1 MTSFFV
7 IPASCG
13 ASSAGSRKLQPGPP
27 QQRLGI
33 AAIRPLFSRMMANP
47 DWLQEEFRRTSE
59 TGGMGKCIANWLLYR
74 DTEGTLSLPAVVT
87 APGSDT
93 TVHSGHT
100 NKDGEA

>member
-1 MTSFFV
+1 
-7 IPASCG
+7 
-13 ASSAGSRKLQPGPP
+13 
-27 QQRLGI
+27 
-33 AAIRPLFSRMMANP
+33 MMANP

-59 TGGMGKCIANWLLYR
+59 TGGMGKGIANWLLYR

-87 APGSDT
+87 APGADT